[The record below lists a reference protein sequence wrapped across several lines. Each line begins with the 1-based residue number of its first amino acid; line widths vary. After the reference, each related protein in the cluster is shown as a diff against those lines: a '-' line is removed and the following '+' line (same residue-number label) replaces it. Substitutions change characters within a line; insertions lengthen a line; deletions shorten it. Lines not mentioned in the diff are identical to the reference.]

1 MRDQDILS
9 KTEAGREEIEH
20 RTRKLPTVLRSL
32 LLVVDGQRDVA
43 QLRTVAAGLH
53 GPPDALEQLVA
64 LGLIGVGGQPSAG
77 ARATAGVSAAN
88 GAQAAPAA
96 AVPAATPA
104 FAVGD
109 TSSRYGVLYALMSDA
124 VREQLGLRGYFLQL
138 KIERS
143 ADLAELAQLLPDLRA
158 AVAKTRDA
166 AWAEELDRR
175 LRSAAQL

>member
-9 KTEAGREEIEH
+9 KTEAGRDEIER

-32 LLVVDGQRDVA
+32 LLVVDGQRDVG
-43 QLRTVAAGLH
+43 QLRAVAAGLH
-53 GPPDALEQLVA
+53 GPQDALEQLVA
-64 LGLIGVGGQPSAG
+64 MGLIGIGGQASAPVR
-77 ARATAGVSAAN
+77 AALAAASAAAATAPTTSTTPAN
-88 GAQAAPAA
+88 GG
-96 AVPAATPA
+96 T
-104 FAVGD
+104 D

-158 AVAKTRDA
+158 AVAKARDA
-166 AWAEELDRR
+166 ALADELDRR
-175 LRSAAQL
+175 LRMAAQL

>member
-1 MRDQDILS
+1 MREDDILS

-53 GPPDALEQLVA
+53 GPPDALEQLVG
-64 LGLIGVGGQPSAG
+64 LGLIGVGGQASVP
-77 ARATAGVSAAN
+77 
-88 GAQAAPAA
+88 APVRA
-96 AVPAATPA
+96 AVPVATSPAAPVSLPS
-104 FAVGD
+104 VGAA
-109 TSSRYGVLYALMSDA
+109 SSRYGVLYALMSDA

-158 AVAKTRDA
+158 AVAKTRDVA
-166 AWAEELDRR
+166 LADELDRR
-175 LRSAAQL
+175 LRTAAQL

>member
-64 LGLIGVGGQPSAG
+64 LGLIGVGGQPSAA
-77 ARATAGVSAAN
+77 ARVTAALSAVN

-96 AVPAATPA
+96 AAPAL
-104 FAVGD
+104 AVGD

-143 ADLAELAQLLPDLRA
+143 ADLAELTQLLPDLRA
-158 AVAKTRDA
+158 AVAKARDTGLA
-166 AWAEELDRR
+166 DELDRR
-175 LRSAAQL
+175 LRAAAQL

>member
-53 GPPDALEQLVA
+53 GPADALEQLVA
-64 LGLIGVGGQPSAG
+64 LGLIGVGGQPSAA
-77 ARATAGVSAAN
+77 ARVTAALSAVN

-96 AVPAATPA
+96 AAPALAA
-104 FAVGD
+104 GD

-158 AVAKTRDA
+158 AVAKVRDA
-166 AWAEELDRR
+166 AWADELDRR
-175 LRSAAQL
+175 LRAAAQL

>member
-32 LLVVDGQRDVA
+32 LLLVDGQRDVA

-64 LGLIGVGGQPSAG
+64 MGLIGVGGQASA
-77 ARATAGVSAAN
+77 AVRASLAAAAN
-88 GAQAAPAA
+88 GAQAAPSAA
-96 AVPAATPA
+96 PAHAA
-104 FAVGD
+104 GD
-109 TSSRYGVLYALMSDA
+109 SSSRYGVLYTLMSEA

-158 AVAKTRDA
+158 AVAKARDA
-166 AWAEELDRR
+166 ALADELDRR
-175 LRSAAQL
+175 LRTAAQL